1 MISHFHR
8 CIFVKVPKTAGT
20 SVARALGCEHV
31 LRPHRDIVEIR
42 EALKPDPKLARC
54 TDEYFKFGFVRNP
67 WDRVVSLYCRR
78 EGRMIGEQMSFESFV
93 KWIEYAS
100 DTCIHP
106 SRHRYQLD
114 WFRDDNGDIAVNFIG
129 KFENLE
135 SDFRY
140 VCGQLGTDAV
150 LPHLRHNPTKPQH
163 YTEYYS
169 PRTRDVIA
177 AKFGVD
183 IEHFGYEFG
192 S

>member
-1 MISHFHR
+1 MISHTHR

-20 SVARALGCEHV
+20 SVAVALGCEHV
-31 LRPHRDIVEIR
+31 ERPHRNIREIR
-42 EALKPDPKLARC
+42 HALESDAKLARC

-67 WDRVVSLYCRR
+67 WDRVVSLYFRK
-78 EGRMIGEQMSFESFV
+78 EGQTVGDQMPFDAFV
-93 KWIEYAS
+93 DWIEYAS

-114 WFRDDNGDIAVNFIG
+114 WFRSDDGDIAVDFIG

-135 SDFRY
+135 RDFEY
-140 VCGQLGTDAV
+140 VCRRIGADAV
-150 LPHLRHNPTKPQH
+150 LPHLRHNPARQRH
-163 YTEYYS
+163 YTDYYS

-177 AKFGVD
+177 KKFAVD
-183 IEHFGYEFG
+183 IENFGYRFG